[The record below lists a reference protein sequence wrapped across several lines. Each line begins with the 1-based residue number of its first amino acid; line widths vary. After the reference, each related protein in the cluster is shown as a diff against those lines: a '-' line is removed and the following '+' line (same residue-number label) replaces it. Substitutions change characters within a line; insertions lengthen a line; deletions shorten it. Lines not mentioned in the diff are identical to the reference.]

1 MARLRLILFISW
13 VCAGCAATAPQP
25 VTDPGVPQRPLRLLA
40 REPLLMDA
48 IGHALVAAPPLDVR
62 SVTTALPDLEQQDC
76 RRFRRAGARNRRL
89 APGEIVHAWEAG
101 LRREDAPHGWLLQPV
116 SGAIEVSLGAVE
128 HAAGFRVETDALVIC
143 SSGSIPDWAQRLGHP
158 ALWPAVRDPSSGDV
172 RGAGVFRRDGD
183 GRYRRSGTE
192 KRDRVGR
199 VDRIDPVSA
208 AEESAV
214 TLLSSGRVDLA
225 VVYGREAGEA
235 ADDDTLRR
243 RRLEAWDT
251 VYALWVDTRGRWVNA
266 PEFRRWIAT
275 RVDRE
280 SMTRYL
286 FGEQGTPSTSLI
298 GEKPP
303 PVSTAVDR
311 PFSATSSPRLSLSF
325 DGADPHAA
333 SIAARVKAV
342 LERESPNL
350 HVVLVDAPGSSA
362 GSQLRLL
369 AHHPPVD
376 DALLSLLD
384 SLWFLRG
391 VATDEIRRL
400 LRATQIVDAGRRRE
414 SAARLE
420 RRLIEDGR
428 LVPLVRLHAWLI
440 SRRDLTGVDAAAY
453 GVLRLEHA
461 EWER

>member
-13 VCAGCAATAPQP
+13 VCAGCAATAPRP
-25 VTDPGVPQRPLRLLA
+25 VTDPVLPERPLRLLA
-40 REPLLMDA
+40 REPLLMEA
-48 IGHALVAAPPLDVR
+48 IGHALVAAPPLKVR
-62 SVTTALPDLEQQDC
+62 SVTTALPDLAQQDC
-76 RRFRRAGARNRRL
+76 RRFRPAGAANRRL

-101 LRREDAPHGWLLQPV
+101 LRRENAPHGWLLQPV
-116 SGAIEVSLGAVE
+116 SGAIEVSLGAAE
-128 HAAGFRVETDALVIC
+128 HAAGFRIEPDALVIC
-143 SSGSIPDWAQRLGHP
+143 SSGSTPDWAQRLEHP
-158 ALWPAVRDPSSGDV
+158 ALWPAVHDASTGDD
-172 RGAGVFRRDGD
+172 RGAGVFRRDD
-183 GRYRRSGTE
+183 EGRYRR
-192 KRDRVGR
+192 RVTGSRERVRR
-199 VDRIDPVSA
+199 VDRIDPVSDV
-208 AEESAV
+208 EERTA

-235 ADDDTLRR
+235 AGDDTLRR
-243 RRLEAWDT
+243 QRLEAWDT
-251 VYALWVDTRGRWVNA
+251 VYALWVDTRGRWVND

-298 GEKPP
+298 GANPP

-325 DGADPHAA
+325 DGTDPHAA

-350 HVVLVDAPGSSA
+350 HLELVDEPAPSV
-362 GSQLRLL
+362 GSQMRLL

-400 LRATQIVDAGRRRE
+400 LRATRIADEGRRRE
-414 SAARLE
+414 SAAQLE

-440 SRRDLTGVDAAAY
+440 GRRDLTGVDAAAY

-461 EWER
+461 EWAR

>member
-25 VTDPGVPQRPLRLLA
+25 VTDPGPPERPLRLLA

-62 SVTTALPDLEQQDC
+62 SVTTAMSELEQQSC
-76 RRFRRAGARNRRL
+76 RRFRPAGAGDRRL
-89 APGEIVHAWEAG
+89 APEEIVHDWEAG
-101 LRREDAPHGWLLQPV
+101 LRRKDAPHGWLLQPV
-116 SGAIEVSLGAVE
+116 SGAIEVSLGAVG
-128 HAAGFRVETDALVIC
+128 HAAGFRIESDALVIC
-143 SSGSIPDWAQRLGHP
+143 STGSTPDWAQRLGHP
-158 ALWPAVRDPSSGDV
+158 ALWPGASDPST
-172 RGAGVFRRDGD
+172 RGAGVFRRDDD
-183 GRYRRSGTE
+183 GRYRRRGTGNRE
-192 KRDRVGR
+192 RVRR

-208 AEESAV
+208 AGESAA

-235 ADDDTLRR
+235 ASDGTLRR
-243 RRLEAWDT
+243 KRLEAWDT
-251 VYALWVDTRGRWVNA
+251 VYALWVDTRGRWVND

-286 FGEQGTPSTSLI
+286 FGEQATPSTSLI
-298 GEKPP
+298 GADPP

-311 PFSATSSPRLSLSF
+311 PFSATSAPRLSLSF

-350 HVVLVDAPGSSA
+350 HLELVDEPAPSV
-362 GSQLRLL
+362 GSQMRLL

-400 LRATQIVDAGRRRE
+400 LRATQIDDAGRRRE
-414 SAARLE
+414 SAAQLE
-420 RRLIEDGR
+420 ARLIKDGR

-440 SRRDLTGVDAAAY
+440 GRRDLTGVDAAAY
-453 GVLRLEHA
+453 GVLRLENA
-461 EWER
+461 EWAR